1 MTEKEKTQDN
11 ISISI
16 PITAKDDKGHVK
28 SPDDFKRYYNAEVEA
43 IQDIQGTP
51 QEIAEEIK
59 NRILKYGN
67 ALFSLQAATQA
78 ADTYLRAMY
87 SKMDAEHRQA
97 ISMDDLRYKPL
108 PVKPPR
114 STKSPKEKT
123 QEQIEKQREKD
134 LVNIAKAFN
143 LFTTNTDGIEVPDL
157 TKAQAFIDSQLK

>member
-1 MTEKEKTQDN
+1 LTEEEKTVDN

-16 PITAKDDKGHVK
+16 PTTAKDDKGHAK
-28 SPDDFKRYYNAEVEA
+28 SPEDFKRYYNAEVEA
-43 IQDIQGTP
+43 IQDIKGTQ

-78 ADTYLRAMY
+78 ADQYLRAMY

-123 QEQIEKQREKD
+123 LEQIEKQREKD
-134 LVNIAKAFN
+134 LVNIAKAFSM
-143 LFTTNTDGIEVPDL
+143 FTTDASGIEVPDL
-157 TKAQAFIDSQLK
+157 TKAQAFIDSQIK